1 MYEDLIGQILNL
13 SSKYDTS
20 LINDI
25 ISKIDAI
32 FNSLDKSQIYQR
44 QLILKVRNAI
54 KQHDEKRFTEHQ
66 ILVLGHAI
74 CQVADDTITHID
86 ILTAENFMMNCDLS
100 PFPIIDF

>member
-32 FNSLDKSQIYQR
+32 FNSLDESQIYQR
-44 QLILKVRNAI
+44 RLILKVKNAI
-54 KQHDEKRFTEHQ
+54 KQHDEKRFTECQ
-66 ILVLGHAI
+66 ILALGHTV
-74 CQVADDTITHID
+74 CQVADGTIAHID
-86 ILTAENFMMNCDLS
+86 ILTAENLMMNCDLS